1 MNPQILT
8 NINKIIQRDSKTSTY
23 KFALLRGTI
32 EIIQDNSPYI
42 VSKSDVVEIPLGLL
56 VEKWLFYYYPL
67 FEANTK
73 IPQIYKNSKLAFEE
87 DFKTFIIYHYL
98 QNGGFSA
105 FYNDLRNQFL
115 PSNLASNFFQLVRKI
130 RHTITNMPM
139 RYIGRSVN
147 NTYYSIF
154 NFQNKRPNFL
164 GKPANTKTL
173 VEQLGIFTIPREYYE
188 AFALM
193 GSFLTGSNSILYNW
207 AEFSVNAS
215 NGALKKEMVLNQIY
229 KVPTTERNIHL
240 SKKLFEKLQAK
251 KNLFCVWTGSR
262 IQNYHIDHL
271 IPFSA
276 WHNNDLWNLLPTK
289 MSINRQK
296 SDKIPAIS
304 LVEKQQDLIFD
315 YWEKIEKAYED
326 QFNRELSIAL
336 AGYHTDNIKKHA
348 IEQFKTSCNYL
359 IQTKGME
366 EWQPN

>member
-1 MNPQILT
+1 MNPQIFA

-42 VSKSDVVEIPLGLL
+42 ISKSDVVEIPLGLL
-56 VEKWLFYYYPL
+56 VEKWLIYYYPL
-67 FEANTK
+67 FESNTK

-87 DFKTFIIYHYL
+87 EFKTFIIHYYI

-115 PSNLASNFFQLVRKI
+115 PTDLSGNFFQLVKKI

-147 NTYYSIF
+147 DTYYSIF
-154 NFQNKRPNFL
+154 KFQNKRPNFL

-173 VEQLGIFTIPREYYE
+173 IEQLGFFTIPREYYE

-215 NGALKKEMVLNQIY
+215 NGALKKEMVLNHIY
-229 KVPTTERNIHL
+229 KAPTTERNIQL
-240 SKKLFEKLQAK
+240 SKKLFERLQAN

-289 MSINRQK
+289 MSINLHK

-304 LVEKQQDLIFD
+304 LVEKQQDLIVD
-315 YWEKIEKAYED
+315 YWEKIAYED